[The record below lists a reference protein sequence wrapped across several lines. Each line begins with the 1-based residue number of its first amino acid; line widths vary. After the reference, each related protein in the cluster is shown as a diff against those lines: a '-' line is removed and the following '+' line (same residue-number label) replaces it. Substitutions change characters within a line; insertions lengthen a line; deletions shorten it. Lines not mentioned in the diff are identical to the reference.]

1 MDQKSTL
8 PTLTVFC
15 VGMLHTHVGAR
26 GPSQQKKKKK
36 NLRIK
41 HTLTVVYTL
50 KPLLESVVDTDSWIA
65 HHGWAV
71 IPVILHWNP
80 PLEVFACLV
89 HYKVNSPWTR
99 VYKKWFDMWAT
110 AQSFALTIWW
120 WCLHRTHLS
129 KVKHILEKLCV
140 FFDCLLCGSLRLLA
154 FAGWNCL
161 QRGYCT
167 KNFHVIA

>member
-26 GPSQQKKKKK
+26 GPSQQKKKI
-36 NLRIK
+36 NLRVK

-50 KPLLESVVDTDSWIA
+50 KPLLESVVDTDSWIS

-71 IPVILHWNP
+71 IPVILRWNP
-80 PLEVFACLV
+80 SLEVFACLV

-120 WCLHRTHLS
+120 WCLHLLVVWLFEVAGFCW
-129 KVKHILEKLCV
+129 VKLFTKRVLYQKLPC
-140 FFDCLLCGSLRLLA
+140 DCLG
-154 FAGWNCL
+154 
-161 QRGYCT
+161 
-167 KNFHVIA
+167 H